1 MKLAD
6 EVLAQAVHLAIGSN
20 QFEKTLPEEWIKHF
34 VYLSSRGH
42 VETVVSPQGVLC
54 GFITWLRVHKPATK
68 PAVKLPDELDKG
80 DYIQI
85 ILAVVHPLFVKK
97 GERGLIRRM
106 RDEILDKC
114 IGAKF
119 WTWVRSRD
127 GKNRLAVHAIQERR
141 SYEKVA

>member
-1 MKLAD
+1 MKLD
-6 EVLAQAVHLAIGSN
+6 DNVIVQAVHLAMGSG
-20 QFEKTLPEEWIKHF
+20 QYKKTTEQEWIQHF

-42 VETVVSPQGVLC
+42 MEMVVSPQGVLC

-68 PAVKLPDELDKG
+68 PAVQLPDNLDTG

-85 ILAVVHPLFVKK
+85 ILNVIHPMFAKA
-97 GERGLIRRM
+97 GAAMIREM
-106 RDEILDKC
+106 KEGILDKC

-119 WTWVRSRD
+119 WTWVRSKD
-127 GKNRLAVHAIQERR
+127 GKERLAVHAIQERG